1 MNLRQIQFAMR
12 QDRNVRGDYLLTL
25 NISSNQTITLIR
37 VMTDEVH
44 TGKKELE
51 KLTILTR
58 SWYPEGLKLL

>member
-1 MNLRQIQFAMR
+1 MR

-44 TGKKELE
+44 KG
-51 KLTILTR
+51 
-58 SWYPEGLKLL
+58 